1 MKYNHGKIKRE
12 HGILKDFHKILKK
25 LAEEERVDR
34 LIPWRIS
41 RQQKSTSD
49 FRLTFQ
55 YMTTAGCKMLMKKWA
70 TVQELFVI
78 CDTTVESDVIKKWCK
93 KAI

>member
-1 MKYNHGKIKRE
+1 M
-12 HGILKDFHKILKK
+12 KDFHKVLER
-25 LAEEERVDR
+25 LAQEERVDR

-55 YMTTAGCKMLMKKWA
+55 YMTTAWCKLLMKKWA

-78 CDTTVESDVIKKWCK
+78 CDETVEEEIIKKWCK
-93 KAI
+93 EAI

>member
-1 MKYNHGKIKRE
+1 MKYNHGKIKKE
-12 HGILKDFHKILKK
+12 HGILKDFHKVLDR
-25 LAEEERVDR
+25 LSQEEWVDR
-34 LIPWRIS
+34 LIPGRIS

-55 YMTTAGCKMLMKKWA
+55 YMTTAWCKMLMKKWA
-70 TVQELFVI
+70 TVQELFVV
-78 CDTTVESDVIKKWCK
+78 CDSVVEEDTIKKWCK